1 MLSVVVLLKRRITA
15 GIGQARTPPEMAGIF
30 RRARAILLLH
40 TISILL
46 LHVLFIYYKQ
56 PHPTKSEGKKGMY
69 IMIKVFKFILQM
81 LAFLIIICVI
91 GAAPAL
97 PIPWYWW
104 ACITGAALLLAVF

>member
-1 MLSVVVLLKRRITA
+1 
-15 GIGQARTPPEMAGIF
+15 MAGIF

-56 PHPTKSEGKKGMY
+56 PYPTKSEGKKGIY

-81 LAFLIIICVI
+81 IIFFAIICVI

-104 ACITGAALLLAVF
+104 VCITGAALLLAVF

>member
-1 MLSVVVLLKRRITA
+1 
-15 GIGQARTPPEMAGIF
+15 MAGIS

-56 PHPTKSEGKKGMY
+56 PYPTKSEGKKGIY

-81 LAFLIIICVI
+81 IIFFAIICVI

-104 ACITGAALLLAVF
+104 VCITGAALLVAVF